1 MAVVERLAENLA
13 EALSRNWWVLLLRG
27 IVALLFGVLTFMQP
41 GISLATLVLLF
52 GAFAFADGALA
63 TWTAIS
69 HRKDTE
75 NWWVLLLEG
84 LLGIGVGALTV
95 FNPAVT
101 ALVLVFYIAIW
112 AIATGVL
119 EIVIAIRLRKEIKGE
134 WTLVLAG
141 LASVAFGVLIMASPG
156 PGALAVLWLIGSYA
170 IVFGMLLVL
179 LAFKVRGAAKKIEAR
194 LSA

>member
-13 EALSRNWWVLLLRG
+13 ETLSRSWWVLLLRG
-27 IVALLFGVLTFMQP
+27 IVAILFGVLTFMQP

-52 GAFAFADGALA
+52 GAFAFADGVLGS
-63 TWTAIS
+63 WTAIS

-75 NWWVLLLEG
+75 HWWVLLLEG

-101 ALVLVFYIAIW
+101 ALVLLFYIATW

-119 EIVIAIRLRKEIKGE
+119 EIVIAIRLRKEIEGE

-141 LASVAFGVLIMASPG
+141 LASVAFGVLMMASPG

>member
-1 MAVVERLAENLA
+1 
-13 EALSRNWWVLLLRG
+13 
-27 IVALLFGVLTFMQP
+27 
-41 GISLATLVLLF
+41 
-52 GAFAFADGALA
+52 
-63 TWTAIS
+63 
-69 HRKDTE
+69 
-75 NWWVLLLEG
+75 VLLLEG

-101 ALVLVFYIAIW
+101 ALVLLFYIAIW

-119 EIVIAIRLRKEIKGE
+119 EIVIAIRLRKEIEGE

-141 LASVAFGVLIMASPG
+141 LASVAFGVLVMARPG
-156 PGALAVLWLIGSYA
+156 SGALAVLWLIGSYA
-170 IVFGMLLVL
+170 IVFGLLFVL